1 MIFSQIKG
9 EFKRGLFSKLAAL
22 LSIPV
27 FGRLRQRLDNRRYN
41 GAALLG
47 LRGVVF
53 KSHGS
58 ADVFAFACAVE
69 RAIGAVESNLLSKI
83 IHSVEKSN
91 ALKSQIGVEAEQQS
105 SEPSDG
111 AEQDSTA
118 SRP

>member
-1 MIFSQIKG
+1 M
-9 EFKRGLFSKLAAL
+9 
-22 LSIPV
+22 PV
-27 FGRLRQRLDNRRYN
+27 FGRLRKRLDNRRYN

-69 RAIGAVESNLLSKI
+69 RARGAVESKLLSKI

-91 ALKSQIGVEAEQQS
+91 ALKLQIEVKTEQQS
-105 SEPSDG
+105 SAPSVE